1 MWWHQWIVLLYTS
14 LNTAVISHKPLKN
27 VFSIYSNS
35 DRIDL
40 IYLGWGKTP
49 PRSILGGI
57 CFWIGGGVEPLH
69 TYLLPPLRN
78 RSTGTGVGDRVE
90 QRPWGGAETCTDVP
104 AHHCCCSSA
113 RGKAVVRWHSGAL
126 IFDI

>member
-49 PRSILGGI
+49 PRSILGA
-57 CFWIGGGVEPLH
+57 FVFLDRGGVEPLH
-69 TYLLPPLRN
+69 TYLLPARVGREAPGDERTDAPEEPASSTKELVPLNTTHRF
-78 RSTGTGVGDRVE
+78 S
-90 QRPWGGAETCTDVP
+90 P
-104 AHHCCCSSA
+104 A
-113 RGKAVVRWHSGAL
+113 
-126 IFDI
+126 